1 MKDDTPQ
8 DAVLEVHDLEK
19 SFGVK
24 GGFLK
29 RAGEPV
35 KALRGISFELGFGET
50 LGLVGESGCGKTT
63 LGRCVLRAIEPS
75 SGTIQ
80 FASSMGKLDLRTLNA
95 RSLRAIRPEL
105 QMVFQDPYGSLDPRM
120 TIFELVSEPLRAAGE
135 MSRSAMKA
143 RVAELMTIVGLS
155 TGYLNRYPHAFSG
168 GQRQRICIARALA
181 TNPRLI
187 VCDEAVSA
195 LDVSVKAQILNL
207 LSDLQKEYGIAYLFV
222 SHDLS
227 VVRHISHRVA
237 VMYLGQLV
245 ELGETDDMFAR
256 PRHPYTEALLSAIPN
271 TDPDAGSRRISLRGD
286 PPDPTK
292 TSVGCPFADR
302 CAYAQEICRTAPP
315 VWQEVKPGHHVSCH
329 RAQELSLVGAVG

>member
-1 MKDDTPQ
+1 MKDASPK

-29 RAGEPV
+29 RAGNPV

-75 SGTIQ
+75 NGTIE
-80 FASSMGKLDLRTLNA
+80 FASSKGKVDLRTLDA
-95 RSLRAIRPEL
+95 GSMRAIRPEL

-120 TIFELVSEPLRAAGE
+120 TIFDLVSEPLRVAGNMTRAE
-135 MSRSAMKA
+135 MQK
-143 RVAELMTIVGLS
+143 RVAELMTIVGLN

-245 ELGETDDMFAR
+245 ELGTTDDLFSA
-256 PRHPYTEALLSAIPN
+256 PKHPYTEALLSAIPN
-271 TDPDAGSRRISLRGD
+271 TDPDAKSRRISLRGD

-292 TSVGCPFADR
+292 TSTGCPFADR
-302 CAYAQEICRTAPP
+302 CAHAQDVCQASPP
-315 VWQEVKPGHHVSCH
+315 VWQEITPGHHVSCH
-329 RAQELSLVGAVG
+329 RAHELSLVGAVN

>member
-1 MKDDTPQ
+1 MKDAGPQ

-29 RAGEPV
+29 PAGNPV
-35 KALRGISFELGFGET
+35 KALRGVSFELGFGET

-75 SGTIQ
+75 GGSIQ
-80 FASSMGKLDLRTLNA
+80 FASSKGKLDLRTLDA
-95 RSLRAIRPEL
+95 KSLRAIRPEL

-120 TIFELVSEPLRAAGE
+120 TIFELVSEPLRVAGE
-135 MSRSAMKA
+135 MSRSQMKA
-143 RVAELMTIVGLS
+143 RVAELMTIVGLN

-181 TNPRLI
+181 TNPRLM

-227 VVRHISHRVA
+227 VVRYISHRVA

-245 ELGETDDMFAR
+245 ELGTTDELFSA
-256 PRHPYTEALLSAIPN
+256 PKHPYTEALLSAIPN
-271 TDPDAGSRRISLRGD
+271 PDPDTRSPRISLRGD
-286 PPDPTK
+286 PPDPTR
-292 TSVGCPFADR
+292 TSAGCPFADR
-302 CAYAQEICRTAPP
+302 CAHARDICTKTPPHWQEIN
-315 VWQEVKPGHHVSCH
+315 PGHHVACH
-329 RAQELSLVGAVG
+329 RAQELSLVGAVT